1 MCIWFHVTHLLNM
14 YMKFTLLIGEILM
27 YFRYMKYTRYVKN
40 ENSRVLLNSHG
51 SQRREREYALQSKE
65 LFFK

>member
-1 MCIWFHVTHLLNM
+1 M